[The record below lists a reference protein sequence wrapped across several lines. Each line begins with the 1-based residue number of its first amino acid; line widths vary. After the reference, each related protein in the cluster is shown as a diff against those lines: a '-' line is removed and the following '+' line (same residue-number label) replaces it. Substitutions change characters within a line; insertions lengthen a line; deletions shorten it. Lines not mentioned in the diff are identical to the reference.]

1 MSLCDGC
8 IHFFLFLV
16 EDDDVLE
23 VRVGGVEVATV
34 DGAVEWETERL
45 IIRVLVVES
54 NSTVAERLVIVRLE
68 IMFALLDV
76 RCQDNVEGEN
86 LASLLASRNQQALGV
101 ATVVFSLQQL
111 TKTELIRT
119 VVGSVVMNRQDTRRL
134 VGFCKHF
141 WGR

>member
-16 EDDDVLE
+16 KDDDVLE

-34 DGAVEWETERL
+34 DGAVEWEPERL
-45 IIRVLVVES
+45 IIRVLVVEA

-76 RCQDNVEGEN
+76 GCQDNVEGEN

-111 TKTELIRT
+111 TKTELIGT
-119 VVGSVVMNRQDTRRL
+119 VVGSVVMNSQNTRCL

>member
-1 MSLCDGC
+1 M
-8 IHFFLFLV
+8 

-119 VVGSVVMNRQDTRRL
+119 VVGSVAMNRQDTRRL